1 MKVKGLYLQL
11 NCLTK
16 FNMQKE
22 IKVAVVEDDENLR
35 FLVVHRLETE
45 GYKVVEASDGEA
57 AETLIM
63 SEKPDIVLLDWMLP
77 NKQGSEVCQNVR
89 EQGFNNIIIMMTAKA
104 QDIDK
109 IDAYSF
115 GVSDYV
121 TKPFNMDVLV
131 ALIDN
136 KVKFV
141 INNEKS
147 EVYKFGNMEH
157 HPNTHSLLRDGK
169 KIELTILENR
179 ILLYFLKNANTVINR
194 DELMMVVWGYNSDVN
209 TRTLDMHIVRLRKK
223 IENNPDRPH
232 FMQTVRGVG
241 YKFVSE

>member
-1 MKVKGLYLQL
+1 
-11 NCLTK
+11 
-16 FNMQKE
+16 MQKE
-22 IKVAVVEDDENLR
+22 IKVAVIEDDENLR
-35 FLVVHRLETE
+35 FLVVHRLATE
-45 GYKVVEASDGEA
+45 GYKMVEAS
-57 AETLIM
+57 
-63 SEKPDIVLLDWMLP
+63 VLLYWMLP
-77 NKQGSEVCQNVR
+77 IKQGSEVCQNVR
-89 EQGFNNIIIMMTAKA
+89 KLGFNNIIIMMTAKA
-104 QDIDK
+104 QDVDK
-109 IDAYSF
+109 IDAYNF
-115 GVSDYV
+115 GISDYV

-141 INNEKS
+141 INSEKS
-147 EVYKFGNMEH
+147 EMHKFGNMEH
-157 HPNTHSLLRDGK
+157 HPNTHSLMRNGK

-241 YKFVSE
+241 YKFVAE

>member
-1 MKVKGLYLQL
+1 MS
-11 NCLTK
+11 
-16 FNMQKE
+16 KE
-22 IKVAVVEDDENLR
+22 IKVAVIEDDENLR
-35 FLVVHRLETE
+35 FLVVHRLKTE
-45 GYKVVEASDGEA
+45 GYKVVEASDGET
-57 AETLIM
+57 AEELIM
-63 SEKPDIVLLDWMLP
+63 TEQPDIVLLDWMLP

-89 EQGFNNIIIMMTAKA
+89 KLGFNNIIVMMTAKA
-104 QDIDK
+104 QDVDK
-109 IDAYSF
+109 IDAYNF

-147 EVYKFGNMEH
+147 EVYRFGNMEH
-157 HPNTHSLLRDGK
+157 HPNTHSLMRDGK

-223 IENNPDRPH
+223 IESNPDRPH

-241 YKFVSE
+241 YKFVAE